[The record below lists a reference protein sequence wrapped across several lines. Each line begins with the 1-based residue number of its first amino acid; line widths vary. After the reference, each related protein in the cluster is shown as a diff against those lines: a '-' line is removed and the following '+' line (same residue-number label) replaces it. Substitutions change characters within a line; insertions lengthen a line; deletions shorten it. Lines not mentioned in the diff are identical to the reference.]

1 MAILRVKESLQH
13 NRAYAPSWNLLALLF
28 SARKDFD
35 QALRVCE
42 IGVKECL
49 SDFQDTPDVFAIPN
63 GLANGRSHWS
73 WDNVDPKDREELI
86 KYVNKCW

>member
-28 SARKDFD
+28 SARKEFD
-35 QALRVCE
+35 QALKVCE

-49 SDFQDTPDVFAIPN
+49 ASAESSAIVRDVVAVPN
-63 GLANGRSHWS
+63 GMSNGRSKFS
-73 WDNVDPKDREELI
+73 WEIVDSKEKEELI
-86 KYVNKCW
+86 K